1 MGFYNATADIGT
13 KIDAYESRDDAL
25 TWQAR
30 NAKNKY
36 NHLNWQ
42 YNQKLFFLL
51 KKNELWSKYTHTHK
65 KWC

>member
-13 KIDAYESRDDAL
+13 KSDAYESRDDAF

-36 NHLNWQ
+36 NHLNGDNW
-42 YNQKLFFLL
+42 KDFFFFT
-51 KKNELWSKYTHTHK
+51 KEEWTVIKAHTYT
-65 KWC
+65 